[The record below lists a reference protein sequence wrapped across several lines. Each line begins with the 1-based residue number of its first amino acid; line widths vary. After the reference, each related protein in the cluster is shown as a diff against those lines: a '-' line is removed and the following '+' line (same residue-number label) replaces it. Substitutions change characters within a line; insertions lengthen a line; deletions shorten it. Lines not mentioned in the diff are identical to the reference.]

1 MTRIC
6 LGTKLKDSRTVTS
19 LPLRYCWEDYST
31 REKKLILGAEK
42 IYFPTIHYAPAFFAI
57 GKEIFPTLQSYLLLG
72 NKIAQLQAFRAA
84 NIPVPRTRIFP
95 GRNRMEKI
103 IDAFSFPFVAKIPVG
118 ASRGLG
124 VFLIENEQDLR
135 TYLNKV
141 SVAYIQEYIHTD
153 RDIRVV
159 IIGNEPVLSYWKIG
173 RGGTFK
179 TNVAQGGEIDFDRV
193 PEAAVELALLAAK
206 RCSLDHAGFDVCMGP
221 SGPVIFEANIHFGR
235 EGFKEAGVSYHH
247 LLAKMAD
254 SARI

>member
-1 MTRIC
+1 MTRVC
-6 LGTKLKDSRTVTS
+6 LGTKLKESQTVTL

-31 REKKLILGAEK
+31 RERRLILEAEK
-42 IYFPTIHYAPAFFAI
+42 IYFPTIHYASTFFAI
-57 GKEIFPTLQSYLLLG
+57 GKKIFPTLQSYLLLG

-84 NIPVPRTRIFP
+84 DIPVPRTRIFP

-103 IDAFSFPFVAKIPVG
+103 IDTFSFPFVAKIPVG
-118 ASRGLG
+118 TSRGLG
-124 VFLIENEQDLR
+124 VFFIENEHDLR
-135 TYLNKV
+135 SYLNKV

-159 IIGNEPVLSYWKIG
+159 IIGNEPVLSYWKIV
-173 RGGTFK
+173 RDGTFK
-179 TNVAQGGEIDFDRV
+179 TNLAQGGEIDFGQV
-193 PEAAVELALLAAK
+193 PEAAVELAILAAK
-206 RCSLDHAGFDVCMGP
+206 KCSLDHAGFDVCMTP